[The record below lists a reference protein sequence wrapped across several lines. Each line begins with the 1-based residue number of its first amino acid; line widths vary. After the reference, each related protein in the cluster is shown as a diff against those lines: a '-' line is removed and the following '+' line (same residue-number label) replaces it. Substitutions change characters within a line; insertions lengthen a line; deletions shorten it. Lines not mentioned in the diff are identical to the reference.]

1 MATSARPG
9 GKRLGEA
16 HRSRLVRCLGAT
28 RFSPAGA
35 PPKDRS
41 RLTRAPFHDRICATS
56 EPPRSRPPLGSGS
69 GRGAIATAGPTCRRG
84 RADGRRSPARHL
96 AVCPAGSDPI
106 GWFRGP
112 RLEPRVRCQAASHHR
127 RPSPR
132 VFPRS
137 LRPVV
142 RHHAPGEGSDHRRA
156 GRCPA
161 CPAFPA
167 SPSSPSVPGPEARP
181 PRGRG
186 AGSSSRVMWMD
197 VGFESRYISTP
208 SRGYIHPARMSRVDT
223 LRQIH
228 RRPSTEPPPHVVI
241 DIRTMSKMAIARTH
255 PMSRAAASSTQ
266 DYRGRKIPPSAETVA
281 GSESALQHRLAYNPF
296 PLFPP
301 REGILRGTCCLVA
314 PYTLHPTPYILHP
327 TPYTLHPTPYT
338 LHPPPYTLHPPP
350 YTLHP
355 TPSTLHPTPPTPN
368 HQPPTPNIQLPTPNS
383 QPPPSNYHH
392 PTTTIQKSASP
403 DSSEIR
409 TRAQSPNKTS
419 LALSRSLGKTDT
431 CRATIPRPH
440 FHAPLPPGPAA
451 PPVPRACRPAALGKR
466 RSAPDTQFLV
476 TDISGPGTRDMGKN
490 MLTDHENN
498 QASRDTGQRHTGTR
512 RQLEVVAGDE
522 R

>member
-9 GKRLGEA
+9 GKPLGEA
-16 HRSRLVRCLGAT
+16 RRSRLVRCLGAT

-35 PPKDRS
+35 RPKDRS

-56 EPPRSRPPLGSGS
+56 EPPRSRSGS

-161 CPAFPA
+161 

-228 RRPSTEPPPHVVI
+228 RRPSTEPPP
-241 DIRTMSKMAIARTH
+241 TS
-255 PMSRAAASSTQ
+255 SSTS
-266 DYRGRKIPPSAETVA
+266 GRS
-281 GSESALQHRLAYNPF
+281 YNPF

-314 PYTLHPTPYILHP
+314 PYILHPTPYILHP

-466 RSAPDTQFLV
+466 RSGRSGRSAPDTQFLV

-490 MLTDHENN
+490 MLTDHEDN